1 MSKAAYIVSAVRTPI
16 GKSGGGLAEFTA
28 ADLGVIAVR
37 AALERA
43 FGEAP
48 PERVPGV
55 GAAQET
61 EAGTHGRPSSGV
73 SGEMPRPPARDRNDK
88 EELSER
94 APGEKPEGRQDAG
107 ATGDGGQRAPWRVDE
122 LIFGNARPAGVGPNL
137 ARQIAWRAGLGD
149 DVAAFTVNMACA
161 SGLRALLLGWQ
172 QILLGEADVV
182 VAGAAEPVSGAP
194 YLLGA
199 RWGFPRG

>member
-16 GKSGGGLAEFTA
+16 GKFGGGLAEFTA

-55 GAAQET
+55 STAQET
-61 EAGTHGRPSSGV
+61 EARTNARPSSGV
-73 SGEMPRPPARDRNDK
+73 SGEIPRPPSRARNDK
-88 EELSER
+88 EKLSER

-107 ATGDGGQRAPWRVDE
+107 ATGDGAQRAPWREDE
-122 LIFGNARPAGVGPNL
+122 LRCGSARPPGVGPDL
-137 ARQIAWRAGLGD
+137 ARQSAWRGGLGD
-149 DVAAFTVNMACA
+149 GGRGVTVN
-161 SGLRALLLGWQ
+161 R
-172 QILLGEADVV
+172 D
-182 VAGAAEPVSGAP
+182 
-194 YLLGA
+194 
-199 RWGFPRG
+199 

>member
-16 GKSGGGLAEFTA
+16 GKSGGGLADFTA

-61 EAGTHGRPSSGV
+61 EAGTHGRPSFGV
-73 SGEMPRPPARDRNDK
+73 LGEIPRSPWRGRDDK
-88 EELSER
+88 EKM
-94 APGEKPEGRQDAG
+94 AGR
-107 ATGDGGQRAPWRVDE
+107 
-122 LIFGNARPAGVGPNL
+122 
-137 ARQIAWRAGLGD
+137 
-149 DVAAFTVNMACA
+149 
-161 SGLRALLLGWQ
+161 
-172 QILLGEADVV
+172 
-182 VAGAAEPVSGAP
+182 
-194 YLLGA
+194 GA
-199 RWGFPRG
+199 RGKTGS